1 MAKFIPK
8 ILQPLLNYNPS
19 DNVNNAVSVG
29 SKVWR
34 YGKLQYDRNF
44 RGFQKADTNG
54 PLDAYEHEDT
64 TDAYPSPKEHRD
76 LINPNYTD
84 GKDTQIDTTGYEH
97 EQPNR
102 QSRVNGE
109 TKDYI
114 SIVDLDFN
122 PEKHNSKR
130 YYSYIQLPFVP
141 RELDYKPESNFV
153 GIASFGR
160 NNPFYQ
166 FTGSEDTL
174 TFEIDWFS
182 KEDNRED
189 VIFNCRWLEALT
201 KGDAYDEIPHRVKI
215 VWGKDNKLFEDS
227 VWLLV
232 DAPYR
237 LSNFVRA
244 YYDDQNNLV
253 SAGMLPQQAYQTV
266 TFKRLTKLNHSSKEI
281 IGNLGKPNNN
291 G

>member
-8 ILQPLLNYNPS
+8 ILQPLLNFVP
-19 DNVNNAVSVG
+19 NATEGDISAYA
-29 SKVWR
+29 SKAMR
-34 YGKLQYDRNF
+34 AKIAIYDRNF
-44 RGFQKADTNG
+44 RGFQKSDING
-54 PLDAYEHEDT
+54 PKDAYEHEDS
-64 TDAYPSPKEHRD
+64 TDAYPSPKSHRD
-76 LINPNYTD
+76 QINPSYSD
-84 GKDTQIDTTGYEH
+84 GKETQIDATGYEN
-97 EQPNR
+97 EEPNR
-102 QSRVNGE
+102 QSRVSSE

-114 SIVDLDFN
+114 SIVDIDYQ
-122 PEKHNSKR
+122 PDKHNSKR

-182 KEDNRED
+182 KENNRED

-201 KGDAYDEIPHRVKI
+201 KGDAYDDIPHRVKI

-227 VWLLV
+227 IWLLV

-237 LSNFVRA
+237 LTNFVRA
-244 YYDDQNNLV
+244 YYDDQKNIV

-266 TFKRLTKLNHSSKEI
+266 TFKRLTKLNRSSKEI

>member
-54 PLDAYEHEDT
+54 PSDAYEHEDT

-102 QSRVNGE
+102 QSRVNSE

-227 VWLLV
+227 IWLLV

-244 YYDDQNNLV
+244 YYDNQNNLV

-266 TFKRLTKLNHSSKEI
+266 TFKRLTKLNRSSKEI